1 MLPSMITQSIVTY
14 QDTCLAFVIGLHE
27 FVRRTTI
34 VDNFEVRSIQLFGFV
49 AILFLI
55 TCYISSVVSRR
66 FEVKR
71 ERGY

>member
-1 MLPSMITQSIVTY
+1 
-14 QDTCLAFVIGLHE
+14 LAFVIGLPE

-34 VDNFEVRSIQLFGFV
+34 VDNIEVRSIQLFGFV
-49 AILFLI
+49 AFVFLI
-55 TCYISSVVSRR
+55 TCYICSVVSRR